1 MFARLSVVRVL
12 FVNPMSRLA
21 WSIGAAYAAIGIV
34 LSALPLH
41 LRHALGASNTTVGVV
56 MGAHALVAFVMRPVC
71 SALAERRGYRTMLVV
86 GTGLVA
92 FGNAAYFMSAS
103 VPLLG
108 VARLVTGL
116 GDAII
121 LTAGGAWVLAI
132 ASAERR
138 GRTLALFGLALWAGL
153 TVGPLIG
160 DALAHHGGLRAA
172 GLGGALLAI
181 ISAAIVLSLSS
192 PDAAPAG
199 NRNVPLFPR
208 AVLRP
213 GTAFVF
219 AALGYAALASFGA
232 LHFSARGWGGGAR
245 PLVAFGIAF
254 LLTRGL
260 GAHLPDRFGSI
271 PVAIGAALVEAC
283 GLLVFG
289 VASSPLVALTGALVV
304 GAGFA
309 LSYPAFALIAVNAV
323 PASHRGAALGA
334 FTSFWDIA
342 LAIGAPLAGALT
354 TWGGGSAPF
363 IAGAAFALLAAI
375 LAGVFATVEQP
386 AGATQPM
393 LEGGD

>member
-1 MFARLSVVRVL
+1 MFARQSIVHQV

-21 WSIGAAYAAIGIV
+21 WSIGVAYAAIGIV

-86 GTGLVA
+86 GAALVA
-92 FGNAAYFMSAS
+92 CGNAAYFMPSG
-103 VPLLG
+103 VPLFG
-108 VARLVTGL
+108 IARLVTGL
-116 GDAII
+116 GDATI
-121 LTAGGAWVLAI
+121 LTAGGAWVLAV
-132 ASAERR
+132 APAERR

-153 TVGPLIG
+153 TAGPVIG
-160 DALAHHGGLRAA
+160 EALAAHGGLGAA

-181 ISAAIVLSLSS
+181 VSAAIVLSLSS
-192 PDAAPAG
+192 TGAASTG
-199 NRNVPLFPR
+199 DRNVPLFPR

-283 GLLVFG
+283 GLLVFA
-289 VASSPLVALTGALVV
+289 VAGSPLVALTGALLV

-363 IAGAAFALLAAI
+363 VAGAAFAILAAV
-375 LAGVFATVEQP
+375 LAGVFATARQP
-386 AGATQPM
+386 ASVAQPM

>member
-1 MFARLSVVRVL
+1 MFAPRSVVRVL
-12 FVNPMSRLA
+12 FVTPMSRLA
-21 WSIGAAYAAIGIV
+21 WSIGAAYAAVGIV

-86 GTGLVA
+86 GAALVA
-92 FGNAAYFMSAS
+92 FGNAAYFMSS
-103 VPLLG
+103 TVLLLG
-108 VARLVTGL
+108 IARLVTGL
-116 GDAII
+116 GDATI

-132 ASAERR
+132 APAERR
-138 GRTLALFGLALWAGL
+138 GRILALFGLALWAGL
-153 TVGPLIG
+153 TTGPVIG
-160 DALAHHGGLRAA
+160 EALSRHGGLGAV

-181 ISAAIVLSLSS
+181 VSAAIVLSLSS
-192 PDAAPAG
+192 TGAASAG
-199 NRNVPLFPR
+199 DRNVPLFPR

-283 GLLVFG
+283 GLLVFAIAG
-289 VASSPLVALTGALVV
+289 SPLVALTGALLV

-363 IAGAAFALLAAI
+363 VAGAVFALLAAI
-375 LAGVFATVEQP
+375 LAGVFATAPQP